1 MIVLVKKTSDLKIKL
16 LDQVRITLRT
26 AHYSR
31 KTEESY
37 IGWIKRF
44 ILFNNRRHPNEL
56 GEAEIKKYLEYLAIK
71 QHVSSSTQNQALC
84 AIVFLYKNVLKKKLG
99 DFGELIWAKR
109 STRLPVVLTQEEV
122 KKIMDELSGTY
133 WIMANLLYGS
143 GLRLNE
149 CLQLRVKDID
159 FIYNQVI
166 IRDSKSDKDRV
177 SMLPNKVVDP
187 LKKHLEKVRRLH
199 ERDIQK
205 GYGRVHLPNALK
217 RKYINADKEWGW
229 QYVFPSGRL
238 AVDPESGVLRRHHIY
253 ETVLQKAVK
262 EAVRKA
268 GVVKPATCHTFRH
281 SFATQLLQS
290 GYDIR
295 TVQELLGHRDV
306 KTTMIYTHVLKKG
319 GLGVNS
325 PADLI

>member
-1 MIVLVKKTSDLKIKL
+1 MLFQKQNISSKVKL

-26 AHYSR
+26 NHYSR

-37 IGWIKRF
+37 VSWIKRF
-44 ILFNNRRHPNEL
+44 VLFNNKRHPNEL
-56 GEAEIKKYLEYLAIK
+56 SEGEIKKYLEYLAVK

-84 AIVFLYKNVLKKKLG
+84 AIIFLYKRVLKKKLG
-99 DFGELIWAKR
+99 DFGELIWAKK
-109 STRLPVVLTQEEV
+109 SKRLPVILAQEEI
-122 KKIMDELSGTY
+122 KKLLAQLSGTY

-159 FIYNQVI
+159 FIYNQVT
-166 IRDSKSDKDRV
+166 IRDPKGDKDRV
-177 SMLPNKVVDP
+177 TMLPERVIDP

-205 GYGRVHLPNALK
+205 GYGRVHLPNALV
-217 RKYINADKEWGW
+217 RKYPNADKEWGW
-229 QYVFPSGRL
+229 QYIFPSAQL
-238 AVDPESGVLRRHHIY
+238 AIDPEDGVLRRHHIY

-268 GVVKPATCHTFRH
+268 GIVKPASCHTLRH

-319 GLGVNS
+319 GLGVRS

>member
-1 MIVLVKKTSDLKIKL
+1 LETAVKKLKL

-26 AHYSR
+26 NHYSR

-37 IGWIKRF
+37 VSWIKRF
-44 ILFNNRRHPNEL
+44 VLFNNKRHPNEL
-56 GEAEIKKYLEYLAIK
+56 SEGEIKKYLEHLAVK

-84 AIVFLYKNVLKKKLG
+84 AIIFLYKKVLKKKLG
-99 DFGELIWAKR
+99 DFGELIWAKK
-109 STRLPVVLTQEEV
+109 SKRLPVILAPEEI
-122 KKIMDELSGTY
+122 KKLLAQLSGTY

-149 CLQLRVKDID
+149 CLGLRVKDID
-159 FIYNQVI
+159 FIYNQVT
-166 IRDSKSDKDRV
+166 IRDSKGDKDRV
-177 SMLPNKVVDP
+177 TMLPERVIDP

-205 GYGRVHLPNALK
+205 GYGRVHLPNALV
-217 RKYINADKEWGW
+217 RKYPNADKEWGW
-229 QYVFPSGRL
+229 QYIFPSEQL
-238 AVDPESGVLRRHHIY
+238 AIDPEDGVLRRHHIY

-268 GVVKPATCHTFRH
+268 GIVKPASCHTLRH

-319 GLGVNS
+319 GLGVRS

>member
-1 MIVLVKKTSDLKIKL
+1 METAVKKLKL

-26 AHYSR
+26 NHYSR

-37 IGWIKRF
+37 VSWIKRF
-44 ILFNNRRHPNEL
+44 VLFNNKRHPNEL
-56 GEAEIKKYLEYLAIK
+56 SEGEIKKYLEHLAVK

-84 AIVFLYKNVLKKKLG
+84 AIIFLYKKVLKKKLG
-99 DFGELIWAKR
+99 DFGELIWAKK
-109 STRLPVVLTQEEV
+109 SKRLPVILAPEEI
-122 KKIMDELSGTY
+122 KKLLAQLSGTY

-149 CLQLRVKDID
+149 CLGLRVKDID
-159 FIYNQVI
+159 FIYNQVT
-166 IRDSKSDKDRV
+166 IRDSKGDKDRV
-177 SMLPNKVVDP
+177 TMLPERVIDP

-205 GYGRVHLPNALK
+205 GYGRVHLPNALV
-217 RKYINADKEWGW
+217 RKYPNADKEWGW
-229 QYVFPSGRL
+229 QYIFPSEQL
-238 AVDPESGVLRRHHIY
+238 AIDPEDGVLRRHHIY

-268 GVVKPATCHTFRH
+268 GIVKPASCHTLRH

-319 GLGVNS
+319 GLGVRS